1 MLAYIALCWVIM
13 ESKPDF
19 SKAGESVV
27 RLTAP
32 IFSMILITG
41 CATTEEAKR
50 PAGPP
55 PASTRPVYN
64 LTGYSPAFKDGYI
77 DGCETSKKTRYG
89 AKDERRFS
97 ADAQYKMGWNDGYSV
112 CRAKR

>member
-1 MLAYIALCWVIM
+1 MLGYHGGQ
-13 ESKPDF
+13 SGF

-27 RLTAP
+27 RSTAP
-32 IFSMILITG
+32 IFLVILIAG
-41 CATTEEAKR
+41 CATTAEVKR

-77 DGCETSKKTRYG
+77 DGCETSKKTRYA

-97 ADAQYKMGWNDGYSV
+97 GDAQYKMGWNDGYSV
-112 CRAKR
+112 CRGKR